1 MIHIII
7 PINDIVLFVNRLT
20 GLIQIFKKIDSKFVI
35 YKRLKNKN
43 STKTQKTLRTL

>member
-7 PINDIVLFVNRLT
+7 PINDIVLFVNHST
-20 GLIQIFKKIDSKFVI
+20 ALIQIFKKKDSKFII
-35 YKRLKNKN
+35 YKRFKNKN